1 MVTIAFLITVLVLAT
16 CVFFWLTK
24 FDKNRIL

>member
-16 CVFFWLTK
+16 AVFLWLIK
-24 FDKNRIL
+24 FDKNRVL